1 MTISIFRSCAIAA
14 SIVLSSQLAFAQQP
28 ITLYIAGDS
37 TAAVK
42 LPTKRPE
49 TGWAEFLQAH
59 FDENHV
65 RVEDDAKNGRSTKS
79 FIAEGLWQQLV
90 DKLKPGDYVFIQF
103 GHNDESKSKGERYA
117 PPEMYRANLVRM
129 DNDVLAKHANPV
141 LLTPVERRKFDSQGN
156 FVDLHPPEYPAA
168 VRSVAEDLHVPL
180 IDMLEASKKVL
191 EQYGDES
198 SRKLFL
204 QLKPGENPNY
214 PNGVEDNTHFNPTG
228 AKLMCDLAVQGIRH
242 QNLSIAKYLKPDR
255 AAAAPAQQ

>member
-1 MTISIFRSCAIAA
+1 MCVL
-14 SIVLSSQLAFAQQP
+14 SIVAAAQQP

-42 LPTKRPE
+42 LPEKRPE
-49 TGWAEFLQAH
+49 TGWGEFLQSH
-59 FDENHV
+59 FDESKV

-79 FIAEGLWQQLV
+79 FLAEGLWQQIL

-103 GHNDESKSKGERYA
+103 GHNDESKDKGERYA

-129 DNDVLAKHANPV
+129 VNDVRAKNAYPV
-141 LLTPVERRKFDSQGN
+141 LLTPVARRKFDKDGN
-156 FVDLHPPEYPAA
+156 YVDQHPPEYPAA
-168 VRSVAEDLHVPL
+168 VRSVAEELHVPM

-191 EQYGDES
+191 KTYGDEP

-214 PNGVEDNTHFNPTG
+214 PQGVEDNTHFNPVG
-228 AKLMCDLAVQGIRH
+228 AKIMCDLAVEGIREEK
-242 QNLSIAKYLKPDR
+242 LPIAKSLKPNVIVSR
-255 AAAAPAQQ
+255 